1 MENNNQ
7 TKLFDIVIEYSDLNN
22 ENIIDFDLLRAVL
35 SGSADFYAF
44 ILHDK
49 DINEL
54 TGELKRPHIHIYV
67 KTYNRTRRLTYLKL
81 LSRNLEID
89 PNRITIINADN
100 EILRIQYMIHKNNPD
115 KYQYESDHI
124 ITNNPEYVNQIL
136 SSDVPPRLTANL
148 LIDIVDQCNYNKIA
162 ILQAIGLG
170 NYTRFI
176 RVINM
181 ICRENNP
188 DKSDFTFDND

>member
-35 SGSADFYAF
+35 SGSAEFYAF

-49 DINEL
+49 DINDL
-54 TGELKRPHIHIYV
+54 TGESKRPHIHIYV

-115 KYQYESDHI
+115 KYQYE
-124 ITNNPEYVNQIL
+124 
-136 SSDVPPRLTANL
+136 
-148 LIDIVDQCNYNKIA
+148 
-162 ILQAIGLG
+162 
-170 NYTRFI
+170 
-176 RVINM
+176 
-181 ICRENNP
+181 
-188 DKSDFTFDND
+188 